1 MKQKNSSIL
10 YNEYKYLN
18 SSVISILLQRANEI
32 KWLTYFTSSL
42 ITCIKITHKIKSF
55 LLKYTDLISV
65 IIIFYSHWC
74 YS

>member
-18 SSVISILLQRANEI
+18 STVILLQRANEI
-32 KWLTYFTSSL
+32 KWLIYSTSSL
-42 ITCIKITHKIKSF
+42 ITCINITYKIKSF